1 MRQAFLRP
9 YRRAHTDWQL
19 FLRELERALWGDLAP
34 RADSK
39 EDRR

>member
-9 YRRAHTDWQL
+9 YRRANTDWQL

-34 RADSK
+34 GA
-39 EDRR
+39 DRREGRR